1 VASVRVDG
9 RLRTNSGEAVRE
21 AVLAGMGLAYAP
33 GWLFEAEMARGEVQR
48 AMPNWWGRPLPMQ
61 LVSPPQRRLSGKV
74 KAFADHLAA
83 GLSGD

>member
-1 VASVRVDG
+1 
-9 RLRTNSGEAVRE
+9 
-21 AVLAGMGLAYAP
+21 
-33 GWLFEAEMARGEVQR
+33 MARGEVER